1 MAAISRP
8 MQTRE
13 DFAHPSE
20 FKVYERL
27 LYGLDSE
34 WVIIP
39 NLEMVLPGSFR
50 EREAD
55 ILLLHQVH
63 GMVLI
68 EVKSSFAIR
77 DGEFYKVRQ
86 DKKLDKD
93 PTHQLKEQRQALS
106 DALLHVEPR
115 AYNKIRRVVATPSTV
130 EVVGNL
136 PVGYHRIQILDSGM
150 LGNVPRWIDELC
162 SIDKGS
168 MYLGETTFTQI
179 LDVLCPNADLGNS
192 IEGLRAIAHAQLEQ
206 RMVLET
212 QVLETLDVNN
222 RAIVTGGAG
231 SGKTRLVLAWAER
244 ALRRGDRVL
253 VTCYNDPLA
262 GELADQLSFQQGD
275 VTVAPILRHLE
286 AQMGRQRREPDDD
299 EDLTPYWE
307 AMTEELFTSTA
318 PFARRFDTII
328 VDEAQDFDGRWIQ
341 VLDRLLP
348 SEAGGKLL
356 MVADPYQDVRGAGA
370 RLPTND
376 DGWAMAQLESNYRNS
391 PKIAEFMRRRFQGA
405 GAAADTFPLDE
416 SIRKA
421 QVSTLDEVT
430 SMVDQLLERS
440 DRPASEIWVLTTSRK
455 DRDHLRETLGLRSW
469 EDPEHTVVCE
479 TVRRLKGLDIPEVI
493 LVSLT
498 PVADEEEHLRLL
510 YAGISRAIDSLV
522 IVGSE
527 AVMKLLSI

>member
-8 MQTRE
+8 MQSRE
-13 DFAHPSE
+13 DFAHDSE

-39 NLEMVLPGSFR
+39 NLEMVLQGTYR

-55 ILLLHQVH
+55 LLLVHQTH

-77 DGEFYKVRQ
+77 DGEFYKVR
-86 DKKLDKD
+86 DDSLLDKD
-93 PTHQLKEQRQALS
+93 PTHQLREQRRALAEKLDHLS
-106 DALLHVEPR
+106 PGI
-115 AYNKIRRVVATPSTV
+115 YNKIRRVVATPSTV
-130 EVVGNL
+130 EVTGNL

-150 LGNVPRWIDELC
+150 LGNVSRWIDELC
-162 SIDKGS
+162 SIEKGS
-168 MYLGETTFTQI
+168 MYLGEALFTQI
-179 LDVLCPNADLGNS
+179 LDVLCPNADFDNS
-192 IEGLRAIAHAQLEQ
+192 IDGLRRVAHAQLEQ

-212 QVLETLDVNN
+212 QVLETLDINN

-231 SGKTRLVLAWAER
+231 SGKTRLVLAWAQR

-262 GELADQLSFQQGD
+262 GDLAEQLSFQEGD
-275 VTVAPILRHLE
+275 ITVAPILRHLE
-286 AQMGRQRREPDDD
+286 AQMGRQRREPEDG

-307 AMTEELFTSTA
+307 AMTQELFASTE
-318 PFARRFDTII
+318 PFAERFDTIV
-328 VDEAQDFDGRWIQ
+328 VDEAQDFDDRWIQ

-348 SEAGGKLL
+348 DHGGKLL

-376 DGWAMAQLESNYRNS
+376 DGWAMAQLVSNYRNA

-405 GAAADTFPLDE
+405 GAAVDTFPLDE

-421 QVSTLDEVT
+421 QVSSIGEMT
-430 SMVDQLLERS
+430 SMVDQLLEKSIRS
-440 DRPASEIWVLTTSRK
+440 ASDIWVLTTSRR
-455 DRDHLRETLGLRSW
+455 DRDHLRAALGLRAW
-469 EDPEHTVVCE
+469 EDPDHTVVCE
-479 TVRRLKGLDIPEVI
+479 TVRRLKGLDVPEVI
-493 LVSLT
+493 LVSLN
-498 PVADEEEHLRLL
+498 PVADHEEHLRLL
-510 YAGISRAIDSLV
+510 YAGISRAIDSLA

-527 AVMKLLSI
+527 ATMRTLSI